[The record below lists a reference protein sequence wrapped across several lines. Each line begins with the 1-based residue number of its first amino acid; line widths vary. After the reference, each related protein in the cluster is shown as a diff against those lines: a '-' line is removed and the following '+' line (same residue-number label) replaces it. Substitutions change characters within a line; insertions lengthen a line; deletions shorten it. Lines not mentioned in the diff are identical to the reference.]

1 MISVQCL
8 PRAARFR
15 RDSSARDAR
24 GAWFGLSWVGAVR
37 YDRGNEETEETLLGS
52 SSVGARSAGT
62 VCGSQAMVSGLIN
75 RIKELSGVYGLGFE
89 RESMMGIGLPIGFV
103 LVVGGLGWAFVKLF
117 L

>member
-1 MISVQCL
+1 
-8 PRAARFR
+8 
-15 RDSSARDAR
+15 
-24 GAWFGLSWVGAVR
+24 
-37 YDRGNEETEETLLGS
+37 
-52 SSVGARSAGT
+52 
-62 VCGSQAMVSGLIN
+62 MVSGLIN

>member
-1 MISVQCL
+1 MISVHCL
-8 PRAARFR
+8 PRAAWLR
-15 RDSSARDAR
+15 RDSFARDA
-24 GAWFGLSWVGAVR
+24 GEAWFGLSQVQAVR
-37 YDRGNEETEETLLGS
+37 YDQGNEETVETLAGS
-52 SSVGARSAGT
+52 FIVGARSAGT
-62 VCGSQAMVSGLIN
+62 VGRSQAIMSGLIN